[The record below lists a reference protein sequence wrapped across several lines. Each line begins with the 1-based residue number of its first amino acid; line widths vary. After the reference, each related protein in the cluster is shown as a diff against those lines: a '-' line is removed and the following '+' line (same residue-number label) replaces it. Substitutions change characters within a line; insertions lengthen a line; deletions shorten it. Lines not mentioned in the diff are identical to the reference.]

1 MRPDNFVAFFTV
13 CGFFIGLMFTIVNIE
28 DAIEIVVYTCLITF
42 VFYVLIHIV
51 IMVFVDIRKIGG
63 RHFNKEKYE
72 IENNK
77 FIAEL
82 AAREKKMDYLLE
94 KLQEEREDL
103 KKLET
108 SNKRKSVKHAAA

>member
-1 MRPDNFVAFFTV
+1 MRPENFVAFFTV

-28 DAIEIVVYTCLITF
+28 DAVEIVIYTCLITF

-51 IMVFVDIRKIGG
+51 IMIFVDANKISG
-63 RHFNKEKYE
+63 RSFNKEKYE
-72 IENNK
+72 NENNS

-103 KKLET
+103 KKLD
-108 SNKRKSVKHAAA
+108 SSSKRKVKHAAA

>member
-1 MRPDNFVAFFTV
+1 MRPENFVAFFTV

-28 DAIEIVVYTCLITF
+28 DAVEIVVYTCLITF

-51 IMVFVDIRKIGG
+51 IMIFVDVNKISG
-63 RHFNKEKYE
+63 RSFNKEKYE
-72 IENNK
+72 NENNS

-103 KKLET
+103 KKLE
-108 SNKRKSVKHAAA
+108 SSSKRKVKHAAA

>member
-1 MRPDNFVAFFTV
+1 MRPENFVAFFTV

-28 DAIEIVVYTCLITF
+28 DAVEIVVYTCLITF

-51 IMVFVDIRKIGG
+51 IMIFVDVHKISG
-63 RHFNKEKYE
+63 RSFNKEKYE
-72 IENNK
+72 NENNS

-94 KLQEEREDL
+94 KLQEEREDV
-103 KKLET
+103 KKAEG
-108 SNKRKSVKHAAA
+108 SVKRKVKHAAA

>member
-1 MRPDNFVAFFTV
+1 MRPENFVAFFTV
-13 CGFFIGLMFTIVNIE
+13 CGFFIGLMFTIVNIS
-28 DAIEIVVYTCLITF
+28 DAVEILVYTCLITF

-51 IMVFVDIRKIGG
+51 IMIFVDIHKIGG

-72 IENNK
+72 TENNK
-77 FIAEL
+77 FITEL
-82 AAREKKMDYLLE
+82 ASREKKMDYLLE

-108 SNKRKSVKHAAA
+108 SHKKKSVRHAAA

>member
-1 MRPDNFVAFFTV
+1 MKPENFVAFFTV

-28 DAIEIVVYTCLITF
+28 DALEIVVYTCLITF

-51 IMVFVDIRKIGG
+51 IMIFVDINKISG
-63 RHFNKEKYE
+63 RSFNKEKYE
-72 IENNK
+72 NDNNS
-77 FIAEL
+77 FIVEL

-103 KKLET
+103 KKHDN
-108 SNKRKSVKHAAA
+108 SSKRKVKHAAA